1 LNICNNTAGSLFIFI
16 KNTIQIYNINNN
28 MFSILILI
36 FSLKLINYFN
46 NNNNNNNNIFK
57 TNNNI

>member
-1 LNICNNTAGSLFIFI
+1 
-16 KNTIQIYNINNN
+16 

-46 NNNNNNNNIFK
+46 NNNNNNIFK